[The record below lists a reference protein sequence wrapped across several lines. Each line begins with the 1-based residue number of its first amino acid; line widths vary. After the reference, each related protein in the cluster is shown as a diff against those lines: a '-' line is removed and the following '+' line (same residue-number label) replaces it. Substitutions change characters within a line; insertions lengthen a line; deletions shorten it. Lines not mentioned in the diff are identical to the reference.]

1 MAKLVWGRDEQLQF
15 ADQGEYYYS
24 LGLLCHPGRF
34 NIVYEPN
41 KLTNSWEDAYKIQC
55 ANCQVPLPQAFQDA
69 LRSQD
74 RINNNEYVDNLF
86 RNHNFKYK
94 EGTISISTGITMMSG
109 RLYRMHILKIL
120 MKDMISNLG
129 ADGRGQR

>member
-94 EGTISISTGITMMSG
+94 EGDDK
-109 RLYRMHILKIL
+109 HIYGDYDDVRETVPDAYLE
-120 MKDMISNLG
+120 DFDEG
-129 ADGRGQR
+129 YDQ

>member
-24 LGLLCHPGRF
+24 LGLLCRPGRF

-41 KLTNSWEDAYKIQC
+41 KLTNSWEDAYRIQC

-94 EGTISISTGITMMSG
+94 EGDDK
-109 RLYRMHILKIL
+109 HIYGDYDDVRETVPDAYLKDFE
-120 MKDMISNLG
+120 KGYD
-129 ADGRGQR
+129 Q